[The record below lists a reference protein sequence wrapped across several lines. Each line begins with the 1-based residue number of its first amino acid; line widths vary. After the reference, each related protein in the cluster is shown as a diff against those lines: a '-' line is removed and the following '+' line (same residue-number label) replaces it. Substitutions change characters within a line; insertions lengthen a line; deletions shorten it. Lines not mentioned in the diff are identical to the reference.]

1 MKYIIESKKLNKGL
15 SSYISYLLDDKLRIV
30 AGYDYENED
39 PTEEQIGFLYGEDA
53 ADPVLEYF
61 TKSWMIKNQ
70 NLSLL
75 KFNKHYQPKHAPILE
90 VDSEFEPIKTLHSQ
104 FGDEWK
110 PFFEE
115 WFIKNYPEF
124 PVKTFKYI

>member
-1 MKYIIESKKLNKGL
+1 MKYIIESEKLNKGL

-39 PTEEQIGFLYGEDA
+39 LTEEQIGFLYGEDA

-61 TKSWMIKNQ
+61 TKSWLIRNQ
-70 NLSLL
+70 NH
-75 KFNKHYQPKHAPILE
+75 NHQPKHAPILE
-90 VDSEFEPIKTLHSQ
+90 VDSEFEPIKTLYSQ